1 MKSVISNVNNVK
13 KFVSLLERIVVIL
26 KNEGYDIVILKHYQP
41 VHQPVHPV
49 GCIITDDSYFCL
61 SHKKIDHVTLL
72 RLLNRACVFNDVT
85 LEMKEIF
92 TNLLLESES
101 EFVGFSYDGR
111 IYNTF
116 WPFTNILNKP

>member
-1 MKSVISNVNNVK
+1 MKFVISNVDNVK

-26 KNEGYDIVILKHYQP
+26 KNERYDIVILKHYQ
-41 VHQPVHPV
+41 PV

-101 EFVGFSYDGR
+101 ELVGFSYDGR